1 MEGFSDCTSIQ
12 QIMKEYRRA
21 RRDLAE
27 YIAIESDTSAM
38 KVLLIGGAVA
48 RDIQIKLFKRQ
59 YCTTSINQNIYIC

>member
-1 MEGFSDCTSIQ
+1 
-12 QIMKEYRRA
+12 MKEYRRA

-59 YCTTSINQNIYIC
+59 YCTTSINQNIYMC